1 MSSDK
6 SVTFKILTIGESGVG
21 KTCILRRFVEN
32 KFLKNHLATIGID
45 FKTKN
50 LIINNKEIKL
60 KIWDTAGQERF
71 RNITT
76 QYYKGADGIVLVY
89 DVTDD
94 GSFEKIRD
102 WMAQIQANA
111 EKDDLGLVL
120 LGNKCDV
127 EPRVVT
133 EEQGNKMAEE
143 LHISYFETSA
153 LTGQGI
159 KEAFEQLA
167 RDIMKKK
174 GVGEE
179 NKDGRK
185 IHISWTDGSSG
196 KPEDIKWLN
205 GELFTVT
212 GGTGYL
218 SISIEDWNP
227 HSPEGSYGD
236 VTVRVAG

>member
-179 NKDGRK
+179 NKDGRV
-185 IHISWTDGSSG
+185 
-196 KPEDIKWLN
+196 ELN
-205 GELFTVT
+205 NNDNKKKKEK
-212 GGTGYL
+212 
-218 SISIEDWNP
+218 
-227 HSPEGSYGD
+227 GD
-236 VTVRVAG
+236 CC